1 MLRMANDVDAD
12 FERRWIAWKARGV
25 AHECRVRQGF
35 LAVAMVVAAIALAP
49 ASAYGLLCS

>member
-1 MLRMANDVDAD
+1 MLRMANDADAD

-25 AHECRVRQGF
+25 AHECRVRQRF